1 MSLYIF
7 ILPSI
12 LKFDCVN
19 IIGLLHLIPV
29 PPCRGPHFPRG
40 KLVIFSKGVIGKN
53 GRKMLFPEGLKSKN
67 ALPEGVQ
74 VSSRGVN
81 YTDFFAFQRG
91 KIPKSRGPRQG
102 GFGFLI

>member
-1 MSLYIF
+1 
-7 ILPSI
+7 
-12 LKFDCVN
+12 
-19 IIGLLHLIPV
+19 
-29 PPCRGPHFPRG
+29 
-40 KLVIFSKGVIGKN
+40 
-53 GRKMLFPEGLKSKN
+53 MLFPEGLKSKN

-102 GFGFLI
+102 GFGFLMQ